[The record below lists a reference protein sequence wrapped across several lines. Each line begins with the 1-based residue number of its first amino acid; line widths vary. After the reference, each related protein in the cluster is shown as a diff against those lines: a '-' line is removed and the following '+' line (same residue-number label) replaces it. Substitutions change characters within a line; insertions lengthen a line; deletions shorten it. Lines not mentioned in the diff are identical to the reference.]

1 MIPIG
6 TSFEL
11 RQQAF
16 STSIVLDPEGVPAH
30 VIFQRLVACLRG
42 VVDRM
47 HRGPTAMPRLD
58 TLTGRTQSSTSNM
71 YRIVFLLHRPCV
83 PS

>member
-16 STSIVLDPEGVPAH
+16 STSIVLEPEGVPAH
-30 VIFQRLVACLRG
+30 VIFLVTAIICILARG
-42 VVDRM
+42 VPEVDRLSYCAFVFVDEAAEDVM
-47 HRGPTAMPRLD
+47 AVELPRC
-58 TLTGRTQSSTSNM
+58 G
-71 YRIVFLLHRPCV
+71 
-83 PS
+83 

>member
-30 VIFQRLVACLRG
+30 VIFRSGC
-42 VVDRM
+42 
-47 HRGPTAMPRLD
+47 
-58 TLTGRTQSSTSNM
+58 S
-71 YRIVFLLHRPCV
+71 
-83 PS
+83 